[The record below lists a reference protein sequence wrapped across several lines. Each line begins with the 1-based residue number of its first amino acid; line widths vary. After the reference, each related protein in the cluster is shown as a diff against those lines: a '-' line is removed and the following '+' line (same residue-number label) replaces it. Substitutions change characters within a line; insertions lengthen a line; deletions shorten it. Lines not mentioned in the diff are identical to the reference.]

1 MSRIAILNDDY
12 LVNFDDHCLY
22 SNGHKI
28 VELNKEIASDSSLGK
43 GFCIGH
49 SYFCGAGECDAEWM
63 LDVVDFDILPMLSEY
78 WFDEPNKVQRWEN
91 TLYGIFRG

>member
-28 VELNKEIASDSSLGK
+28 VELNKRP
-43 GFCIGH
+43 
-49 SYFCGAGECDAEWM
+49 
-63 LDVVDFDILPMLSEY
+63 LDVLEY
-78 WFDEPNKVQRWEN
+78 LCSYPNCYKK
-91 TLYGIFRG
+91 